1 MRKILLAIVIAVI
14 AVLGAGCSPRG
25 SGGEGGGTGKPGAG
39 SAQSLQEFCGD
50 GELNAWFDSITENP
64 PVKMTYIIYGEG
76 PISMEFTDPELIVRT
91 AQALQ
96 TVRIGEKSSENPD
109 NVMDAGGD
117 GYFFEMADGKRFSFS
132 FVLGCFRWKKGEYHD
147 VYSYGSLPEV
157 SEELLRIGNPQFIY
171 AYAEDDGFYIKHLE
185 TYRSGWKA
193 EDGYG
198 GGLFVYLG
206 EEDKAPYV
214 SVCRCLRQSGK
225 GQTGTDENMSAME
238 FLTMEL
244 SEQVT
249 GEIESS
255 GAVVADLS
263 GAQEYTFDRKTVP
276 GMVYTVLP
284 QGEKAGD
291 EAAEG
296 TTALPA
302 GEEAEA
308 SAKEGSQAEMKMMV
322 LVLKEEDDL
331 LRKPAFI
338 RFTAAYHASVPD
350 EEAKV
355 MAALKAALR

>member
-1 MRKILLAIVIAVI
+1 MRKILLAIVFAVI

-25 SGGEGGGTGKPGAG
+25 SGGEEKKPGSSGAG

-50 GELNAWFDSITENP
+50 GELNAWFDSVTETP

-96 TVRIGEKSSENPD
+96 TVQIGEKSTENPD

-117 GYFFEMADGKRFSFS
+117 GYYFEMADGRHFSFS

-147 VYSYGSLPEV
+147 VYSYGNLPEV
-157 SEELLRIGNPQFIY
+157 SEELLKIGNPQFIY
-171 AYAEDDGFYIKHLE
+171 AYAEDDGFYIKYLE
-185 TYRSGWKA
+185 TYRSSWKA

-206 EEDKAPYV
+206 EEDQAPYV

-238 FLTMEL
+238 FLTAEL
-244 SEQVT
+244 AEQVK
-249 GEIESS
+249 GEIESGGNIVTEIS
-255 GAVVADLS
+255 EAR
-263 GAQEYTFDRKTVP
+263 EYSFDRKTVP
-276 GMVYTVLP
+276 GIVYTVLP

-296 TTALPA
+296 TTAQPA
-302 GEEAEA
+302 VEEAEA
-308 SAKEGSQAEMKMMV
+308 SAKEGSRAEMKMMV